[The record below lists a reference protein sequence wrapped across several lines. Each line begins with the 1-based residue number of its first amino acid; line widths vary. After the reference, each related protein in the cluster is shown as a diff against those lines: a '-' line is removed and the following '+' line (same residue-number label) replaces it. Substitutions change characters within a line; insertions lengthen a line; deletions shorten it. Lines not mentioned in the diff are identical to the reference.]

1 MTASAVQPEYMI
13 PSSVKGG
20 LVPAHT
26 ENLWEFSA
34 YISQILYKYL
44 PLISVIKINSTSH
57 KTDSESRHF
66 ILLCQIDASHYE
78 Q

>member
-1 MTASAVQPEYMI
+1 MTASVVQQEYMV

-20 LVPAHT
+20 SVPALI
-26 ENLWEFSA
+26 ENLLEFSA

-44 PLISVIKINSTSH
+44 PLISVIKINTTLH
-57 KTDSESRHF
+57 KPDSESRSF
-66 ILLCQIDASHYE
+66 ILLCQMDVSHYE